1 MPGTTLKFKKSY
13 TLVEILAAMG
23 VFMII
28 CVVVMRFFSGAQK
41 ITTSTANYNEMY
53 SDVRAFFDLFG
64 SDLKTVV
71 YNNKIG
77 PQGIYPFAHSYYA
90 YPTSNTGPFGTY
102 YPHIKNL
109 YDDDL
114 VPETMKNEL
123 SYDQRKYSPL
133 LCFIANQINLPSD
146 ARLPL
151 CEIRY
156 TFTPAGG
163 KASFQYKKIDPADT
177 DKRYVTESETYRGG
191 AILRSC
197 TYADMYKTSD
207 NSGADKPKR
216 DPHDFAAFPIED
228 ENDTPV
234 TAAETGT
241 LKLRVPSVFKDTSS
255 RQYHEVIRY
264 VYRLNISCLKVDED
278 GKIKKLRMFD
288 VNNTTS
294 EDTPTD
300 NGIKEFTGDP
310 AAYLEWP
317 PPLPDPPTSPPGYTD
332 LTQIKLP
339 QLGHPLPDMVRVD
352 LYMLTKKDWNDLMA
366 NYNSGS
372 FLNKAAAKKLLAL
385 KLRKFSRNFYIN
397 KVDVS
402 EL

>member
-1 MPGTTLKFKKSY
+1 MPGTTVKFKKSY

-90 YPTSNTGPFGTY
+90 YPTANNGPFGTY
-102 YPHIKNL
+102 YPHIENL

-114 VPETMKNEL
+114 VPETIKKEL
-123 SYDQRKYSPL
+123 SYLQRPYSPL

-151 CEIRY
+151 AEIRY

-163 KASFQYKKIDPADT
+163 NASFSYKKAESASAGTLYDPTA
-177 DKRYVTESETYRGG
+177 SETYRGG

-197 TYADMYKTSD
+197 TYADMYKTTV

-234 TAAETGT
+234 TAAETGA
-241 LKLRVPSVFKDTSS
+241 LKLRVPSVFKDISS

-264 VYRLNISCLKVDED
+264 VYRLNISCLKVGDD
-278 GKIKKLRMFD
+278 GKIKKLEMFD
-288 VNNTTS
+288 VNDIANES
-294 EDTPTD
+294 VTPS
-300 NGIKEFTGDP
+300 KEFTGDP

-317 PPLPDPPTSPPGYTD
+317 STTTPPTYTD
-332 LTQIKLP
+332 LTPILLP

-366 NYNSGS
+366 NYDYDNGS
-372 FLNKAAAKKLLAL
+372 FRNKAATKKLLAL

-402 EL
+402 SL